1 MSDKMIEQNLSNH
14 CFPLVCRRCEHQGC
28 DVKIIPCGCSLH
40 VRCISLGNPP
50 LQQCPYCSSAVSGLT
65 LYPMSFS
72 EIDDARLKEPPKK
85 RSKKRKEPG
94 GNYEESSESDWRI
107 GRWTPEEMAFCDTLI
122 ESFKAGEL
130 PVANGVKLN
139 DFLATMLKSKQSRLT
154 KKMKNAN
161 LSGKIFKVVHG
172 YIADLEAC
180 KKFSSVEHAFLLSLS
195 DPQEQATVRFHMQK
209 QWREMFS
216 SFCVS
221 LGQPLDADA
230 WLSSVEEME
239 KRESLAKDAARMA
252 RRKLM
257 MGIAFNQDSQNPD
270 RGVFIEQGLN
280 HDSFSGFYDN
290 FCLDQ
295 DDLFSILSEKPTAVS
310 TKGKANNNMSGER
323 HYWHYS
329 SPFLGKAISYI
340 QRHGCP
346 FEHVDVWVPS
356 FVPDSDAS
364 EGSGSKST
372 SCRLCFAGFA
382 TADVCIP
389 PDGAGS
395 ALILSQDEQ
404 FNLLSFGDYSQKFSF
419 NVGCG
424 LPGRVYESG
433 IPAWEQ
439 SVHNAPHEHFERC
452 GGAIQWGIRTVVGI
466 PIPSPNVGRIVVVL
480 YSRHDRNKDQDLVGR
495 LYDEFKKMVP
505 CPKWKLVVDIGKSKA
520 PPLIAPSQQTT
531 PSHMHSNFNIAVSSG
546 SPVSNT
552 NTNKPQGNVD
562 ARDSRVDQLVQ
573 LLGEQMPHDPNSPNA
588 SYLQHFMS
596 LRLMLLKPTR
606 TPEENE
612 VEGILLSS
620 YSSYKASGRASND
633 IAVMIARDFMF
644 LRQQQHPMI
653 NGHVQP
659 QGPHHNYFS
668 QNQPHHAP
676 GFSALH
682 QAMNMDSSN
691 HSVVGLGR
699 NIDASRQQQQ
709 QQQQPHGMGIPD
721 VSNHSHNHLIG
732 LVRQQPQNGA
742 IPDISNHSHTQMG
755 MNSGSTP
762 NTPYNL

>member
-1 MSDKMIEQNLSNH
+1 
-14 CFPLVCRRCEHQGC
+14 
-28 DVKIIPCGCSLH
+28 
-40 VRCISLGNPP
+40 
-50 LQQCPYCSSAVSGLT
+50 
-65 LYPMSFS
+65 MSFS
-72 EIDDARLKEPPKK
+72 EIDDARLKENPKK

-94 GNYEESSESDWRI
+94 GNYDENGESDWRT
-107 GRWTPEEMAFCDTLI
+107 GRWTPDEMAFCDKLI
-122 ESFKAGEL
+122 EEFKAGDL

-161 LSGKIFKVVHG
+161 LSGKIFKVAHG

-180 KKFSSVEHAFLLSLS
+180 KNFSAVEHAFLLSLS

-239 KRESLAKDAARMA
+239 KRESLAKDAARMT
-252 RRKLM
+252 RRKMM
-257 MGIAFNQDSQNPD
+257 MGIALNQDSQNPD
-270 RGVFIEQGLN
+270 RGVFIEQSVN
-280 HDSFSGFYDN
+280 HDGFSGFYN

-295 DDLFSILSEKPTAVS
+295 EDLFSILCEKPTGVS
-310 TKGKANNNMSGER
+310 TKGKSNNLSGER

-329 SPFLGKAISYI
+329 SPFLGKVISYI

-356 FVPDSDAS
+356 FVPDNDAS

-382 TADVCIP
+382 TADVYMP
-389 PDGAGS
+389 PDGITS
-395 ALILSQDEQ
+395 AQILSQDEQ

-466 PIPSPNVGRIVVVL
+466 PVPSPNVGRIVVVL
-480 YSRHDRNKDQDLVGR
+480 YSRHDRSKDQELVGR

-505 CPKWKLVVDIGKSKA
+505 CPKWKLVVDVGKSKA

-531 PSHMHSNFNIAVSSG
+531 SNHIHSDINQVATSG
-546 SPVSNT
+546 NAAIKINPD
-552 NTNKPQGNVD
+552 KPQGND
-562 ARDSRVDQLVQ
+562 EARDSRVDELVQ
-573 LLGEQMPHDPNSPNA
+573 LLGEQMPHDPNSPHA
-588 SYLQHFMS
+588 SYLQNFMS

-606 TPEENE
+606 TPEEKE
-612 VEGILLSS
+612 VEGILMSS
-620 YSSYKASGRASND
+620 YSSYKASGRASKD
-633 IAVMIARDFMF
+633 IAIMIARDFMF
-644 LRQQQHPMI
+644 LRQQQHPII
-653 NGHVQP
+653 NAHVQQHLAP
-659 QGPHHNYFS
+659 NQNFYS

-676 GFSALH
+676 GFHALH

-699 NIDASRQQQQ
+699 NADANRQQQQ
-709 QQQQPHGMGIPD
+709 QQQQQHGIGIPD
-721 VSNHSHNHLIG
+721 VSNHSYTHLIG
-732 LVRQQPQNGA
+732 LARQPQQNSG
-742 IPDISNHSHTQMG
+742 IPDRLGTS
-755 MNSGSTP
+755 SGSTSHP
-762 NTPYNL
+762 SYNN

>member
-1 MSDKMIEQNLSNH
+1 
-14 CFPLVCRRCEHQGC
+14 
-28 DVKIIPCGCSLH
+28 
-40 VRCISLGNPP
+40 
-50 LQQCPYCSSAVSGLT
+50 
-65 LYPMSFS
+65 MSFI
-72 EIDDARLKEPPKK
+72 ELDDARLREAPKK
-85 RSKKRKEPG
+85 RNKKRKEPG
-94 GNYEESSESDWRI
+94 GNYDENSESDWRT
-107 GRWTPEEMAFCDTLI
+107 GRWTPEEMVFCDKLI
-122 ESFKAGEL
+122 ESFKAGDL

-161 LSGKIFKVVHG
+161 LSGKIFKAAHG

-180 KKFSSVEHAFLLSLS
+180 KNFSSVEHAFLLSLS

-239 KRESLAKDAARMA
+239 KRESLAKDAARMT
-252 RRKLM
+252 RRKMM
-257 MGIAFNQDSQNPD
+257 MGIALNQDCQNPD
-270 RGVFIEQGLN
+270 RGVFIEQGVN

-295 DDLFSILSEKPTAVS
+295 DDIFSILSEKPTVAS
-310 TKGKANNNMSGER
+310 TKGKSSNVSGER

-329 SPFLGKAISYI
+329 SPFLGKVISYI

-364 EGSGSKST
+364 EGSGSKSN

-382 TADVCIP
+382 TADVYIP
-389 PDGAGS
+389 PDGVSTAQV
-395 ALILSQDEQ
+395 LSQDEQ

-480 YSRHDRNKDQDLVGR
+480 YSRHDRNKDQELVGR
-495 LYDEFKKMVP
+495 LYDEFKK
-505 CPKWKLVVDIGKSKA
+505 
-520 PPLIAPSQQTT
+520 
-531 PSHMHSNFNIAVSSG
+531 VSSKQFHLNLIPKVITHDLKKNLFL
-546 SPVSNT
+546 SC
-552 NTNKPQGNVD
+552 
-562 ARDSRVDQLVQ
+562 QL
-573 LLGEQMPHDPNSPNA
+573 
-588 SYLQHFMS
+588 
-596 LRLMLLKPTR
+596 
-606 TPEENE
+606 
-612 VEGILLSS
+612 
-620 YSSYKASGRASND
+620 
-633 IAVMIARDFMF
+633 
-644 LRQQQHPMI
+644 
-653 NGHVQP
+653 
-659 QGPHHNYFS
+659 
-668 QNQPHHAP
+668 
-676 GFSALH
+676 
-682 QAMNMDSSN
+682 
-691 HSVVGLGR
+691 
-699 NIDASRQQQQ
+699 
-709 QQQQPHGMGIPD
+709 
-721 VSNHSHNHLIG
+721 
-732 LVRQQPQNGA
+732 
-742 IPDISNHSHTQMG
+742 
-755 MNSGSTP
+755 
-762 NTPYNL
+762 